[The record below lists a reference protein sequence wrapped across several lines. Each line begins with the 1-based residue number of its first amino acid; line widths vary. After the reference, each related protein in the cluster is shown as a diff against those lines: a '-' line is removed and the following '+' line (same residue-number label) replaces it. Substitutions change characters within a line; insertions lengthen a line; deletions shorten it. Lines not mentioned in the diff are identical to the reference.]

1 MSLLLV
7 TVGTGTAAP
16 SKARSSPAHWVETG
30 DIRLLLDCGA
40 GTLHRLARFDLPWD
54 RVTHLA
60 LTHFHADHVGEV
72 PALLFALRYCTVPPR
87 TEPLVVLGPPGIV
100 ALLEKM
106 ATAFGPW
113 VTAPGFPLVTL
124 ELVPD
129 EPFPLAADVWLECCA
144 VPHTDESVAYAVRSD
159 GARLVYTGDTGL
171 DEGLVRWA
179 AGCDLLL
186 AECSVPEP
194 IPGVHHLTPQ
204 TAGELALR
212 TGTKRLVLTH
222 FYPPVEAT
230 DIAAA
235 VAGSYT
241 GPVTLANDGG
251 RFTIG

>member
-1 MSLLLV
+1 MSLSLV

-60 LTHFHADHVGEV
+60 LTHFHTDHVGEV
-72 PALLFALRYCTVPPR
+72 PALLFALRYTTVPRR
-87 TEPLVVLGPPGIV
+87 TEPLVVLGPPGTV
-100 ALLEKM
+100 ALLERM
-106 ATAFGPW
+106 AAAFGPW

-124 ELVPD
+124 EVVPD
-129 EPFPLAADVWLECCA
+129 EPFPLAADVWLECCP
-144 VPHTDESVAYAVRSD
+144 VPHTDESIAYAVRTP

-171 DEGLVRWA
+171 DEGLVQWA
-179 AGCDLLL
+179 DGCDLLL

-194 IPGVHHLTPQ
+194 IEGVHHLTPAM
-204 TAGELALR
+204 AGELAAR
-212 TGTKRLVLTH
+212 AGAKRLVLTH
-222 FYPPVEAT
+222 FYPPVEAVN
-230 DIAAA
+230 IEAA
-235 VAGSYT
+235 VAAVFH

-251 RFTIG
+251 RFAVG